1 MINVG
6 CANNLKMMPWV
17 CHLVDKLPHKKLA
30 TLNKSKSN
38 LTCVPGWKSALEFRC
53 TWPVS
58 IIEICNGH
66 HFPVWK
72 CDLFINM
79 LHKTNILSEWVLDI
93 PFTYVEH
100 RVLDDLHAHS
110 VNVGYF
116 PVKVC
121 DLLCISELKR
131 FTSFEGLWVLFE
143 RLKILRLRWCVQTR
157 ILVFCFSFKK
167 ESVPCMQMEYAVGFN
182 WCDASHCYNLY
193 YRTRWDEAFEL

>member
-1 MINVG
+1 MEVRTRVPVHLAGIDNWDLQWASLSRMKVRPFHQH
-6 CANNLKMMPWV
+6 AAQNKYLVWV
-17 CHLVDKLPHKKLA
+17 
-30 TLNKSKSN
+30 
-38 LTCVPGWKSALEFRC
+38 SA
-53 TWPVS
+53 
-58 IIEICNGH
+58 GH
-66 HFPVWK
+66 
-72 CDLFINM
+72 
-79 LHKTNILSEWVLDI
+79 
-93 PFTYVEH
+93 PFYV
-100 RVLDDLHAHS
+100 RGTSAVQDDLHAHS

-116 PVKVC
+116 PEKVC